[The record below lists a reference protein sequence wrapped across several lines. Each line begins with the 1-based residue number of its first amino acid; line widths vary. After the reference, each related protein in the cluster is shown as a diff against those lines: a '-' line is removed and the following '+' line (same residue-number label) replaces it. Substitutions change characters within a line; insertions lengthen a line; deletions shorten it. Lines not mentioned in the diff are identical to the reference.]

1 MIGRPSSE
9 APGRP
14 PPGKALVIGAQGV
27 IGSFLARALREAGWE
42 VRRGGRRPERS
53 DDFRQVDLDREDTVV
68 PACAE
73 ADLVVSSVYH
83 PALFAERAVLRDG
96 GVLLHLEDLPP
107 DDRAR
112 LTEGAADPRGLVVD
126 RTGLGGVT
134 GLALAEMLRDHPE
147 ADAAEFGFI
156 LSAAERVGPRGGIFV
171 HRLLGGTTHHR
182 TAAVELPEPF
192 GRRRCMEAAPQVAE
206 SFLGDAVGARARH
219 AYLRFE
225 PRPVSGLLRALN
237 GLRLLSRLPQAAFT
251 VGGRKAPKELSA
263 QLTYHWAMVRR
274 KGEPLASAFVRGNGD
289 YRSTV
294 SATVILAGALVPQPR
309 TVPPC
314 PGVRRLDELLSL
326 SEIEIALRE
335 RGISITRSTSA

>member
-1 MIGRPSSE
+1 
-9 APGRP
+9 
-14 PPGKALVIGAQGV
+14 VIGAQGV

-42 VRRGGRRPERS
+42 VIRGGRRPERS
-53 DDFRQVDLDREDTVV
+53 DDFRRVDLDREDTVV

-83 PALFAERAVLRDG
+83 PGLSAERAVLRDG

-112 LTEGAADPRGLVVD
+112 LREAAPDPRGLVVD

-134 GLALAEMLRDHPE
+134 GLALAEMLRHHPE
-147 ADAAEFGFI
+147 GDATEFGFI
-156 LSAAERVGPRGGIFV
+156 LSAAERVGLRGGIFV
-171 HRLLGGTTHHR
+171 HRLLGGLTHHR
-182 TAAVELPEPF
+182 TVTVELPEPF
-192 GRRRCMEAAPQVAE
+192 GRRRCFEVAPRVTE

-225 PRPVSGLLRALN
+225 PRPLSGLLRTLN
-237 GLRLLSRLPQAAFT
+237 ALRLLSRLPQAAFT
-251 VGGRKAPKELSA
+251 VGSGKTPKDLSA

-294 SATVILAGALVPQPR
+294 SATVVLADALVPQSDAE
-309 TVPPC
+309 PPC
-314 PGVRRLDELLSL
+314 TGMRRLDELLTL
-326 SEIEIALRE
+326 REIEPALGE
-335 RGISITRSTSA
+335 HGISITRGT